1 MKTLTTKFKGN
12 TRLEGQNFFLFCD
25 FSLNK
30 VENNQRTYFIKSK
43 NEKLDI

>member
-1 MKTLTTKFKGN
+1 MDKIS
-12 TRLEGQNFFLFCD
+12 FFFWD